1 MAGNGLSRDDRGVL
15 QCEANTFGTT
25 GESNGEVT
33 FIFELARVWSMDALD
48 GLSTGRVFD
57 LNSGLGPREK
67 FCVARSCD
75 ALEVWEAGNKVK
87 LDRAGEVARR

>member
-25 GESNGEVT
+25 GESNGEAT
-33 FIFELARVWSMDALD
+33 FTFDAAWVWSMDTSD

-57 LNSGLGPREK
+57 LRSGLGPREK
-67 FCVARSCD
+67 FCVARSC
-75 ALEVWEAGNKVK
+75 AASEGWEAGNKVK